1 MLDTTSARSVID
13 HAISVGAD
21 FAELFVER
29 NQVNSVSTLSSEVQ
43 AVQSGIDFGIGVR
56 IVYGSKV
63 LYGYTNKTDAD
74 FPLSHFCIIEIFHC
88 VQTGDICFY
97 FLDIYISNSWEQAY
111 WYCWNQVTPPTTTA
125 TAAVASQQLSQPGQ
139 RQEGITHRDQ
149 ISRSGK
155 PSL

>member
-74 FPLSHFCIIEIFHC
+74 ELRRNVTELSAKDLRDPSTSSIAFDFSVADDIHQAE
-88 VQTGDICFY
+88 QTLSKDSGVESKVGYLLAADRTARAASN
-97 FLDIYISNSWEQAY
+97 LISQTRGSCTQ
-111 WYCWNQVTPPTTTA
+111 
-125 TAAVASQQLSQPGQ
+125 
-139 RQEGITHRDQ
+139 HRP
-149 ISRSGK
+149 I
-155 PSL
+155 